1 MPDVIVQKMNSWRA
15 CIRKEKKLDVKNSI
29 KKHTWHPPAR
39 AWSRQTFLIAIQI
52 FMRLAQMQSFWSDR
66 LDMFTEL
73 FVPGFASYRRWTK
86 IAWQEIEHPFGWL
99 ACRQQLAVF
108 YTNMTVEFWERK
120 EGRVVARAWHIVSGM
135 TLSFLHEM
143 HEVMW
148 LACQYDWRVCPLTR
162 WRKTCWRKPY
172 PPWTSAERTK

>member
-1 MPDVIVQKMNSWRA
+1 MSRHYFLEFGAKSGKLLCREPSPYTVSLCLVASLLVMPDVIVQKMNSWRA
-15 CIRKEKKLDVKNSI
+15 CIRKEKKLNVKNSI

-52 FMRLAQMQSFWSDR
+52 FMRLAQMQSFWSDG

-86 IAWQEIEHPFGWL
+86 IAWQEIEHPFGCL

-120 EGRVVARAWHIVSGM
+120 KGRIVARDWDIVSGM
-135 TLSFLHEM
+135 TLSFF
-143 HEVMW
+143 
-148 LACQYDWRVCPLTR
+148 
-162 WRKTCWRKPY
+162 KK
-172 PPWTSAERTK
+172 